1 MSDSTAEPVDA
12 TREDPALRAA
22 GVQRVCVQLSNAG
35 AKHPLRMRVYKK
47 MQYTHHRYMKEFLP
61 VTPNPPGAVIQR
73 IIAYTTLCASVQV

>member
-12 TREDPALRAA
+12 TREDPALLAA

-47 MQYTHHRYMKEFLP
+47 NAIH
-61 VTPNPPGAVIQR
+61 TPQVHVGIPTGDPKPARGRHTTRNRIYNAV
-73 IIAYTTLCASVQV
+73 C